1 MICAALL
8 DLVWRR
14 AVEVAVGREQLA
26 RAEEERREMQ
36 QRIEDLRNELA
47 DTQDKLTA
55 VSVVHC
61 WNDHGACRRTG
72 IG

>member
-1 MICAALL
+1 M
-8 DLVWRR
+8 
-14 AVEVAVGREQLA
+14 GREQLA

-55 VSVVHC
+55 VGVVAAPRTELHC
-61 WNDHGACRRTG
+61 PEAG
-72 IG
+72 